1 MSVGPF
7 LERRPTM
14 KINVPINQTDIIILI
29 ILAILFVI
37 GIRIVIGFFKKPE
50 HRDTQD
56 RQEEAAE
63 SDTGRTR

>member
-1 MSVGPF
+1 
-7 LERRPTM
+7 M

-50 HRDTQD
+50 HRDIQD